1 MNRSA
6 TSPAPLPVAPR
17 FKDHRSPDLSSNM
30 DSAFPRFP
38 TSRSATPG
46 TPQSAQSQ
54 PRDRL
59 EPNYKQLYAPPSPLF
74 APLSPR
80 TNGGEN
86 ITKRMD
92 NIAPGPFDGR
102 RPSFTSAPQPPVP
115 EVQPLRPETQSSG
128 HRRTD
133 TQSSVRSTGSM
144 SRLRTS
150 LKSISSNFSARSGSV
165 SSRNRSS
172 GPNGDVPPLP
182 RTNEQP
188 EGIDAFL
195 GRLQSEAV
203 RPTPLNEGSRSQT
216 YPTRSESQ
224 DRRQPPPRPRRPSTR
239 DLPPE
244 NISELKVSDFVSQTD
259 SRLSSREPIYP
270 RSQSATRQND
280 SRAPSRSRSPQPPVM
295 PSNPPNGD
303 APLAPLHTP
312 SDSGLSDGSYASYR
326 SQSVASSRSSPPE
339 SEAGHSRQ
347 ASKISRPDNF
357 TEETYQRAVTPESF
371 VESRPPPLQM
381 HRRGESV
388 NRLKP
393 ISYEPLP
400 RVLSPGYASAP
411 ESPMDPAIQ
420 FGIGFERQAREPYRS
435 RNVEQN
441 VEKSPPRRMNSR
453 EPESRRA
460 APANKGK
467 CRGCS
472 EPIVGKSV
480 KDSSGRLTGRYHKHC
495 FVCRTCSDP
504 FPTAEFYVFENS
516 PYCEQ
521 HYHELNGSLCNS
533 CNRGI
538 EGQYLETDQRLK
550 FHPKCFTCSTCRIVL
565 NADYY
570 EVGGQKFCERHAH
583 RAAPPQNYLGPGDYR
598 PRNLQKRRT
607 RIMMM

>member
-1 MNRSA
+1 MMNRSA
-6 TSPAPLPVAPR
+6 TSPAPLSTASRPI
-17 FKDHRSPDLSSNM
+17 DGRSPDFHSNM

-38 TSRSATPG
+38 TNRSATPG
-46 TPQSAQSQ
+46 TPQSAKPQA
-54 PRDRL
+54 RDRL
-59 EPNYKQLYAPPSPLF
+59 EPNYNQRYAEPSPLF

-86 ITKRMD
+86 ITRRMD

-102 RPSFTSAPQPPVP
+102 RSPSATRSPMQETPPLAKP
-115 EVQPLRPETQSSG
+115 NTNAQDMQPLG

-133 TQSSVRSTGSM
+133 TQSSTRSTGSM
-144 SRLRTS
+144 SKLRTS
-150 LKSISSNFSARSGSV
+150 LKSISSGFSNRSGSS

-172 GPNGDVPPLP
+172 GANEVVPPLP
-182 RTNEQP
+182 STDEQP

-195 GRLQSEAV
+195 GRLQSEAM
-203 RPTPLNEGSRSQT
+203 RPTPLTQDSRSKT
-216 YPTRSESQ
+216 YPIRSESQ
-224 DRRQPPPRPRRPSTR
+224 DRRPPPRPRRPSTR

-244 NISELKVSDFVSQTD
+244 NISELKVSDFVSQSD

-280 SRAPSRSRSPQPPVM
+280 VRARSRSPQPPVR
-295 PSNPPNGD
+295 PAVTAND

-339 SEAGHSRQ
+339 SEVGHSRQ
-347 ASKISRPDNF
+347 ASKIGRSDNF
-357 TEETYQRAVTPESF
+357 TEEAYQRAASPEPI
-371 VESRPPPLQM
+371 VESRPPPTQP
-381 HRRGESV
+381 HRREESV

-393 ISYEPLP
+393 ISYEPIP

-420 FGIGFERQAREPYRS
+420 FGIGFERQPRT
-435 RNVEQN
+435 RNPVQN
-441 VEKSPPRRMNSR
+441 VERSPPRRMKSQ

-460 APANKGK
+460 APASKGN

-472 EPIVGKSV
+472 KPIIGKSV
-480 KDSSGRLTGRYHKHC
+480 KDSSGRLTGRYHKDC

-504 FPTAEFYVFENS
+504 FPTAEFYVFNNS

-521 HYHELNGSLCNS
+521 HYHELNGSLCRS
-533 CNRGI
+533 CNLGI
-538 EGQYLETDQRLK
+538 EGQYLETDQRQK
-550 FHPKCFTCSTCRIVL
+550 FHPRCFTCSTCNVVL
-565 NADYY
+565 SADYY
-570 EVGGQKFCERHAH
+570 EVGGQKYCDRHAQ
-583 RAAPPQNYLGPGDYR
+583 RAAPQQNYLGPGDYR
-598 PRNLQKRRT
+598 PRNMQKRRT
-607 RIMMM
+607 RLMMM